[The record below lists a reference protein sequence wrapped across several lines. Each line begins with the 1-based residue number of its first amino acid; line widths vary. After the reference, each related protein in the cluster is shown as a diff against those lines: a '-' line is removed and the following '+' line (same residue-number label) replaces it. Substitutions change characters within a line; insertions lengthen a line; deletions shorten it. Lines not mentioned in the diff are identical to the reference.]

1 MKTEIKTV
9 TPTMAKEFLGRNT
22 INRNVNSDI
31 VYAYSKSITE
41 GNWMMNGE
49 SIKFNVLGEMNDG
62 QHRCHAIIKAN
73 MPIRTLLVYDLP
85 VESFKTIDTGKKR
98 NGSDILKIEGVQN
111 ATNISSAVSK
121 YLSLKNGRY
130 SVKVSSCS
138 NKNVF
143 DEYELNSELYQ
154 HLHSKGQEFY
164 RSNYH
169 IITPAEY
176 SAFYRYFQLKYSNET
191 IDSFFKKIENKDGVC
206 GLLFNKLMNEQISKR
221 VLRAGE
227 KQALIIKT
235 FIYYVTGKDVKLL
248 KYSIDE
254 TFPTILK

>member
-121 YLSLKNGRY
+121 YLSLK
-130 SVKVSSCS
+130 KWQ
-138 NKNVF
+138 VF
-143 DEYELNSELYQ
+143 
-154 HLHSKGQEFY
+154 
-164 RSNYH
+164 R
-169 IITPAEY
+169 
-176 SAFYRYFQLKYSNET
+176 
-191 IDSFFKKIENKDGVC
+191 
-206 GLLFNKLMNEQISKR
+206 
-221 VLRAGE
+221 
-227 KQALIIKT
+227 
-235 FIYYVTGKDVKLL
+235 
-248 KYSIDE
+248 
-254 TFPTILK
+254 